1 MKLKDT
7 LVAATAAIL
16 LFVLAYLWL
25 SEDGIKVAPEIELT
39 LLDGQKLALKDLQG
53 QPILVTFWA
62 TTCIGCRREVPHLI
76 DLYNK
81 YQPQGLE
88 ILAIAMHYDPPAQ
101 VLIFKQQKKIPYT
114 IALDLKNE
122 AARAFGGVRLTPTT
136 FVINKKGRI
145 VFQKIGEF
153 NVAAMDALVK
163 KLIAE
168 PGK

>member
-16 LFVLAYLWL
+16 LLVLTYLWL
-25 SEDGIKVAPEIELT
+25 SDDGIKVAPTIDIT
-39 LLDGQKLALKDLQG
+39 LLDGKILSLKDLRG
-53 QPILVTFWA
+53 QPVLVTFWA

-76 DLYNK
+76 ALYNK

-88 ILAIAMHYDPPAQ
+88 IVAIAMYYDPPAQ
-101 VLIFKQQKKIPYT
+101 VLTFKQQKNLPYT
-114 IALDLKNE
+114 VALDLKNE
-122 AARAFGGVRLTPTT
+122 AAQAFGGVRLTPTT

-153 NVAAMDALVK
+153 NVEAMDTLIK
-163 KLIAE
+163 GLIAE
-168 PGK
+168 PKA